1 MKDYISLDVHKR
13 YTFAERENVMTRR
26 VQQLRIEHERGAIAA
41 YLANAE
47 PGTTVAVEATGNW
60 YWIVDEIEQSRCV
73 AQLVHP
79 RKAKLM
85 MGCINK
91 TDKLDVHG
99 MNRLQRNGTLP
110 TVWIA
115 PPEIRDLRDLPR
127 TRMFFCQERTRVK
140 NRIQASLTKYA
151 LNVTGYSD
159 SFGVQARLEMQ
170 KRILQLP
177 PHTRAMTGDLLRQL
191 DMINTQIAH
200 QEKRIRELV
209 KQTPSMQL
217 LRTLP
222 GVGDILST
230 VIAMEIGAIT
240 RFASAER
247 LASYAG
253 TTPRI
258 NASGDKIRFGRL
270 RPDVNHYLKWAF
282 IEAAN
287 CIRLHSKRHP
297 ERHVTRLYKRIAL
310 RRGHAKAVGA
320 LARHLAEAT
329 FHILSRKEEYKEP
342 QQKEAARNQGDASAT
357 AA

>member
-1 MKDYISLDVHKR
+1 VKEYISLDAHKR
-13 YTFAERENVMTRR
+13 YTFAEREEMTSKQVYQR
-26 VQQLRIEHERGAIAA
+26 RIEHQRGAIAS
-41 YLANAE
+41 YLADAE
-47 PGTTVAVEATGNW
+47 PGTPVAVEATGNW
-60 YWIVDEIEQSRCV
+60 YWIVDEIEQAHCI

-99 MNRLQRNGTLP
+99 MNLLQRNGTLP
-110 TVWIA
+110 MVWIA

-127 TRMFFCQERTRVK
+127 TRMFFCQERARFK

-159 SFGVQARLEMQ
+159 GFGVRARIEME
-170 KRILQLP
+170 KHILLLP
-177 PHTRAMTGDLLRQL
+177 PHTQAMTLELLRQL
-191 DMINTQIAH
+191 DLVEVQIAS

-217 LRTLP
+217 LHHLP
-222 GVGDILST
+222 GVGDILAV
-230 VIAMEIGAIT
+230 VIAMEIGDIS

-258 NASGDKIRFGRL
+258 SASGDKIRFGRL

-287 CIRLHSKRHP
+287 CIRLHAKHYP
-297 ERHVTRLYKRIAL
+297 NRHVTQLYKRIAS
-310 RRGHAKAVGA
+310 RRGHPKAVGA
-320 LARHLAEAT
+320 VARHLAEAA
-329 FHILSRKEEYKEP
+329 FYVLSRNEAYKEP
-342 QQKEAARNQGDASAT
+342 KERNRLESNGNASAT